1 MVIIRSAT
9 LHSMRKPTTK
19 EVIFCNT
26 NVSCTGWIAERK
38 TKAPWERLAVEESSI
53 ASMGIGVGGRLHRVE
68 AIGIGG
74 AWVEARARRLLQ
86 WGRGTVECEQRRI
99 FRWRR
104 IYRGQAAPQQPG
116 AGTGRRCE
124 HPAAA
129 CAGNQRR
136 RGRGKRSGREGP
148 GREVAGEDLRS
159 VMAVPIKDG
168 AGARTHLALGEE
180 ETGLRWLGALG
191 SGRFFRAANFS
202 IFRFAE
208 PLRSLNQTSTKVE

>member
-1 MVIIRSAT
+1 LPPWELGLVAGY
-9 LHSMRKPTTK
+9 
-19 EVIFCNT
+19 
-26 NVSCTGWIAERK
+26 TGWR
-38 TKAPWERLAVEESSI
+38 RLGLVALGWRHGQGVFCS
-53 ASMGIGVGGRLHRVE
+53 GVGAPLSASR
-68 AIGIGG
+68 G
-74 AWVEARARRLLQ
+74 ASLGDAGSTGAKQHQGPAPVGALRASS
-86 WGRGTVECEQRRI
+86 
-99 FRWRR
+99 
-104 IYRGQAAPQQPG
+104 
-116 AGTGRRCE
+116 E

-159 VMAVPIKDG
+159 AMAVPIKDG

-208 PLRSLNQTSTKVE
+208 PLRSPCFQPKSNRTARFWN